1 MTGEPESLACIL
13 HLANFHM
20 RASTIRFGRTSPRDN
35 LLILKRAA
43 LLLVLGLMMN
53 ALTSCQFSS
62 DERVPNF
69 LVGKW
74 RTDAPKY
81 KGLNFEITDNNLI
94 FTTVE
99 GSLNTYSISGV
110 ERSVK
115 GDTISTV
122 FYGQQN
128 DVRIN
133 VGVFYEPSNGG
144 QIRLRNQ
151 LNVIWRRVANV

>member
-1 MTGEPESLACIL
+1 MHPAFGDRY
-13 HLANFHM
+13 M
-20 RASTIRFGRTSPRDN
+20 RADIKRPGRKSPRDN
-35 LLILKRAA
+35 LLILKRVA
-43 LLLVLGLMMN
+43 LLLVLGIIMN
-53 ALTSCQFSS
+53 ALTSCHFGA
-62 DERVPNF
+62 DERVPTF
-69 LVGKW
+69 LLGKW
-74 RTDAPKY
+74 RTDAPRY

-99 GSLNTYSISGV
+99 GSLKTYAISGV

-115 GDTISTV
+115 GDTISAV

-133 VGVFYEPSNGG
+133 VGVFYEPANGG
-144 QIRLRNQ
+144 QLRLRNQ

>member
-1 MTGEPESLACIL
+1 MTGEPESLAHIL
-13 HLANFHM
+13 HLGNFYM
-20 RASTIRFGRTSPRDN
+20 RASTRRFGRTSPRDN
-35 LLILKRAA
+35 LSILKRAA

-53 ALTSCQFSS
+53 TLTSCQFTA

-69 LVGKW
+69 LLGKW
-74 RTDAPKY
+74 RTDAPRY

-99 GSLNTYSISGV
+99 GSLNTYSISAV

-133 VGVFYEPSNGG
+133 VGIFYEAANGG

-151 LNVIWRRVANV
+151 LNVIWKRVASV